1 MVTCKSIR
9 IYHYFTTRKWL
20 NWFKLCSP
28 TEITWWS
35 TFVSMQNLFVHI
47 FNLPSQPL
55 LRFFPTPANGTYSSF
70 GWDLAKAPART
81 VHSWWGRSIYME
93 PSQVVQGFLA
103 SATHNYM
110 RYNQRVPT
118 DVAIHVV
125 HSNCP
130 FGGNPESLTP
140 FVELSLCH
148 WTESLS
154 ATNILYTYI
163 LSRKEPRV
171 RYVEISE

>member
-1 MVTCKSIR
+1 MITCKSIR

-55 LRFFPTPANGTYSSF
+55 LSFFFPAQSNRTYCSF
-70 GWDLAKAPART
+70 RWDLAMAPVRT
-81 VHSWWGRSIYME
+81 VHCCEGHLCTYMV
-93 PSQVVQGFLA
+93 PSQVVRGFLA

-140 FVELSLCH
+140 FVGWTLAMSLD
-148 WTESLS
+148 
-154 ATNILYTYI
+154 
-163 LSRKEPRV
+163 RV
-171 RYVEISE
+171 FVGH